1 MWILVINSGGH
12 TLIEDFVI
20 MNMELHKFSDIQLS
34 DPFFDSLKNDY
45 PGFSNWYAKKAETGA
60 KALIQKNESGLLQ
73 AFLYLKKE
81 EETITDVNPPMP
93 TAKRLKVGTFKID
106 AHNTKLG
113 ECFVKKIMQYAL
125 YLSFDEIYVTVFP
138 KHASL
143 IKLLMRFGFVEYG
156 TKGEGSEPE
165 KVFVKSMKKQ
175 VGDVLLDYPFVHS
188 KDTRKFVLAIKPE
201 YHTILFPDSILNTES
216 RNKDVLV
223 KDVSHTNSIHKI
235 FLASMKG
242 LEQLKRGD
250 ILLIYRTGDG
260 AGPAK
265 YRSVISSVCVVEEIK
280 TAKDFASIEEYLKY
294 VEPYSIFSE
303 ADLRTWFVRN
313 NMVVI
318 KMTYNVAFNRRIT
331 RNELIQE
338 VGLSEGEYWG
348 FFQITDE
355 QFKDIIERGQVDESV
370 IVD

>member
-1 MWILVINSGGH
+1 M
-12 TLIEDFVI
+12 
-20 MNMELHKFSDIQLS
+20 K
-34 DPFFDSLKNDY
+34 
-45 PGFSNWYAKKAETGA
+45 
-60 KALIQKNESGLLQ
+60 
-73 AFLYLKKE
+73 
-81 EETITDVNPPMP
+81 
-93 TAKRLKVGTFKID
+93 
-106 AHNTKLG
+106 
-113 ECFVKKIMQYAL
+113 
-125 YLSFDEIYVTVFP
+125 YVTVFP

-143 IKLLMRFGFVEYG
+143 IRLLMRFGFVEYG
-156 TKGEGSEPE
+156 TKGEGAEPE
-165 KVFVKSMKKQ
+165 KVLVKSMKKQ
-175 VGDVLLDYPFVHS
+175 VDDVLLDYPFVHS
-188 KDTRKFVLAIKPE
+188 KDTRKFVLGIKPE

-235 FLASMKG
+235 YLASMKG

-280 TAKDFASIEEYLKY
+280 TAKDFASIDEYLKY
-294 VEPYSIFSE
+294 VEPYSIFSDAE
-303 ADLRTWFVRN
+303 LKTWFVRY

-318 KMTYNVAFNRRIT
+318 KMTYNVAFNRRVT

-338 VGLSEGEYWG
+338 VGLESEYWG

-355 QFKDIIERGQVDESV
+355 QFKVIIERGQVDESV

>member
-1 MWILVINSGGH
+1 M
-12 TLIEDFVI
+12 
-20 MNMELHKFSDIQLS
+20 
-34 DPFFDSLKNDY
+34 
-45 PGFSNWYAKKAETGA
+45 
-60 KALIQKNESGLLQ
+60 
-73 AFLYLKKE
+73 
-81 EETITDVNPPMP
+81 DVNPPMLA
-93 TAKRLKVGTFKID
+93 AKRLKVGTFKID

-113 ECFVKKIMQYAL
+113 ECFVKKIMQSAL
-125 YLSFDEIYVTVFP
+125 YLSVDEIYVTVFP

-143 IKLLMRFGFVEYG
+143 IRLLMRFGFVEYG
-156 TKGEGSEPE
+156 TKGEGPEPE
-165 KVFVKSMKKQ
+165 IVLVKSMKKQ
-175 VGDVLLDYPFVHS
+175 DNDVLSDYPFVHS
-188 KDTRKFVLAIKPE
+188 KDARKFVLGIKPE
-201 YHTILFPDSILNTES
+201 YHTILFPDSILNTEI
-216 RNKDVLV
+216 REKEFLI

-235 FLASMKG
+235 YLASMKG

-260 AGPAK
+260 AGPAR

-280 TAKDFASIEEYLKY
+280 TAKDFASVDEYLKY

-303 ADLRTWFVRN
+303 AELKTWFVRN

-318 KMTYNVAFNRRIT
+318 KMTYNVAFNRRVT

-348 FFQITDE
+348 FFQTTDE

>member
-45 PGFSNWYAKKAETGA
+45 PGFSDWYAKKVETGS
-60 KALIQKNESGLLQ
+60 KALIQKNELGLLQ

-93 TAKRLKVGTFKID
+93 AAKRLKVGTFKID

-113 ECFVKKIMQYAL
+113 ECFVKKIMQSAL
-125 YLSFDEIYVTVFP
+125 YLSVDEIYVTVFP

-143 IKLLMRFGFVEYG
+143 IRLLMRFGFVEYG
-156 TKGEGSEPE
+156 TKGEGPEPE
-165 KVFVKSMKKQ
+165 KVLVKSMKKT
-175 VGDVLLDYPFVHS
+175 VDDVLSDYPFVHS
-188 KDTRKFVLAIKPE
+188 KDARKFVLGIKPE

-235 FLASMKG
+235 YLASMKG

-250 ILLIYRTGDG
+250 ILLIYRTSDG

-280 TAKDFASIEEYLKY
+280 TAKDFASIDEYLKY
-294 VEPYSIFSE
+294 VEPYSIFSDAE
-303 ADLRTWFVRN
+303 LKTWFVRN
-313 NMVVI
+313 DMVVI
-318 KMTYNVAFNRRIT
+318 KMTYNVAFNRRVT

-338 VGLSEGEYWG
+338 VGLESEYWG

-355 QFKDIIERGQVDESV
+355 QFKDIIERGQVDESI